1 MDLKDIAQYIEITDG
16 ASKPWLLIQLRLKR
30 LEADRPHLDL
40 DTYHERLQELHRDMM
55 ALGEWWVGREE
66 ELF

>member
-30 LEADRPHLDL
+30 LEADRPHLDPEAY
-40 DTYHERLQELHRDMM
+40 DKRLQELHRDMM